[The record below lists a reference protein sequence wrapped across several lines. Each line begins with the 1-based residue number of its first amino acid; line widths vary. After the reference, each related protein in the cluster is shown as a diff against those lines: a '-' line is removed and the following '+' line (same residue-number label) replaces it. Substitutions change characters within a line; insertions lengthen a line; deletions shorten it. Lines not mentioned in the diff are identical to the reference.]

1 MPVPHG
7 YRPLPDFP
15 VFPAEGL
22 SYPFD
27 VEIDEHWIFVGDS
40 MAAAYSAAVDSAVD
54 EGFEDPEKLLSEFTP
69 TFPTTSTSSI
79 SSKKNSEEQTNN
91 SQGEVRLPLLLQKL
105 LGWITD

>member
-1 MPVPHG
+1 
-7 YRPLPDFP
+7 
-15 VFPAEGL
+15 
-22 SYPFD
+22 
-27 VEIDEHWIFVGDS
+27 

-91 SQGEVRLPLLLQKL
+91 SQGEFRLPHLLQKL